1 MVRKVHHVHDLEVN
15 KAYVKELR
23 KANKIDIYLIVERC
37 YGRYEDTYYCTKVYL
52 KTDQGECFHIE
63 GITENFGAF
72 KDEEFSIII
81 EKGWP
86 DFEIHEKENGKSIIF
101 RDENL
106 EDTSKLFLFDTFINE
121 EGSSIE
127 VKHST
132 EEFLN
137 IYPVKVDKGLL
148 FTRKDKSM
156 FIGLDYA
163 PLVIMATKDPE
174 YMNELK
180 KWWD

>member
-1 MVRKVHHVHDLEVN
+1 MT
-15 KAYVKELR
+15 LR
-23 KANKIDIYLIVERC
+23 YMR
-37 YGRYEDTYYCTKVYL
+37 R
-52 KTDQGECFHIE
+52 
-63 GITENFGAF
+63 
-72 KDEEFSIII
+72 
-81 EKGWP
+81 
-86 DFEIHEKENGKSIIF
+86 ENGKSIIF

-127 VKHST
+127 VKRST

-148 FTRKDKSM
+148 FTRNDESI

-174 YMNELK
+174 YINELK
-180 KWWD
+180 KWWDE